1 MKKRA
6 AYLFLAI
13 YLLGATELNQL
24 LKMPLLIEHYME
36 HKLDNGSL
44 SLLSF
49 MYMHYVGDD
58 GDATDEQKDQ
68 NLTWR
73 AEDYCANLKKA
84 SQRLETMTGRPS
96 LPLFRAPGGK
106 TSPALLKAASQC
118 GFTHVAWSPAGFL
131 GDELSS
137 EKFSNQHLLDKAL
150 KSLRPGDVA
159 MAHLGIWSRKD
170 PWAPVVL
177 EPLIVGLK
185 KKGYCFDTILGIQQ
199 HRQIS
204 RIMKP

>member
-1 MKKRA
+1 VKKRA

-68 NLTWR
+68 NLPFKSAHFQLQNTVVFSVYKYELPKIFAKIHRSVWPVIQS
-73 AEDYCANLKKA
+73 N
-84 SQRLETMTGRPS
+84 S
-96 LPLFRAPGGK
+96 LSTIARGSLFRP
-106 TSPALLKAASQC
+106 PR
-118 GFTHVAWSPAGFL
+118 V
-131 GDELSS
+131 
-137 EKFSNQHLLDKAL
+137 
-150 KSLRPGDVA
+150 
-159 MAHLGIWSRKD
+159 
-170 PWAPVVL
+170 
-177 EPLIVGLK
+177 
-185 KKGYCFDTILGIQQ
+185 
-199 HRQIS
+199 
-204 RIMKP
+204 